1 MPKIQVDALRLD
13 KFIGLLEVVLVGFE
27 TLVSFVFSGIV
38 SFVGLVVLWL
48 LVLFSGMVTLVG
60 LVVLGLLVLFS
71 GMVTL
76 VGLVALV
83 VLVVFSGVV
92 WLIELEIL
100 VSLLFSGIVSFVEF
114 PMHVLF

>member
-1 MPKIQVDALRLD
+1 MSRRSPVGK
-13 KFIGLLEVVLVGFE
+13 GLIILEI
-27 TLVSFVFSGIV
+27 LVSLLFSGIV
-38 SFVGLVVLWL
+38 SFVGFVVLW
-48 LVLFSGMVTLVG
+48 
-60 LVVLGLLVLFS
+60 LLVLFS

-100 VSLLFSGIVSFVEF
+100 VSLLLSGIVSFVEF

>member
-1 MPKIQVDALRLD
+1 LPKIQVDALRLD

-38 SFVGLVVLWL
+38 SFVGLVVL
-48 LVLFSGMVTLVG
+48 
-60 LVVLGLLVLFS
+60 GLLVL
-71 GMVTL
+71 
-76 VGLVALV
+76 
-83 VLVVFSGVV
+83 FSGVV